1 MHIIKKSNVGRH
13 HMKEGNKMKLPKVL
27 SSYSGLPRGIYILFF
42 VRIINSMGSFVFPLL
57 TLFLTDK
64 LGLGAKEA
72 GMFVSLSALSYIPG
86 GLLGGKLSDI
96 IGRKK
101 VMIIFQTIAALL
113 FLPCAFLGNSMLIP
127 WLLILAGVSIS
138 AVQPANSA
146 MVADLTDAS
155 NRKAAFSLLYLG
167 INIGF
172 SIGPIL
178 AAFLYRNYF
187 SLTFIGN
194 SIAILLTLL
203 LVIFFVDET
212 KPNNLYEEEVS
223 EEEKAVVG
231 SIFSILLK
239 KPAVLAFALCSSVYS
254 FAYSQG
260 NFSTPLQLKELFGD
274 RAAEL
279 MGGLYFT
286 NGIMVVTMTT
296 FIIYLTKKN
305 KPLFNIAISGVFFA
319 VGFGLNFFI
328 KVYPLFIITTII
340 WTIGEIVN
348 ATNMGVY
355 IADHAPSSHRGRFN
369 SVLNIITG
377 AGSAIGPVIMGGYIE
392 NLGVKFVWPLVF
404 SVTMVSALM
413 IYLLH
418 LRENRQ
424 HKVSLKI

>member
-1 MHIIKKSNVGRH
+1 L
-13 HMKEGNKMKLPKVL
+13 KLPRFL
-27 SSYSGLPRGIYILFF
+27 NSYSGLPRGIYILFF

-64 LGLGAKEA
+64 LGLGAREA

-101 VMIIFQTIAALL
+101 VMIIFQAIAALL
-113 FLPCAFLGNSMLIP
+113 FLPCAFLGNSIIIP
-127 WLLILAGVSIS
+127 WLLILAGISIS

-146 MVADLTDAS
+146 MVADLTDSS

-172 SIGPIL
+172 SVGPIL
-178 AAFLYRNYF
+178 AAFLYKNYF
-187 SLTFIGN
+187 SWTFIGN
-194 SIAILLTLL
+194 AVAILLTLL

-212 KPNNLYEEEVS
+212 KPSNFEVEAVS
-223 EEEKAVVG
+223 EEERAEVG
-231 SIFSILLK
+231 SIFSILIK
-239 KPAVLAFALCSSVYS
+239 KPQVLAFALCSSVYS

-260 NFSTPLQLKELFGD
+260 NFSIPLQLKELFGAS
-274 RAAEL
+274 AAQL

-286 NGIMVVTMTT
+286 NGIIVVTMTT
-296 FIIYLTKKN
+296 LIIYITKKN
-305 KPLFNIAISGVFFA
+305 KPLLNIAISGVFFA
-319 VGFGLNFFI
+319 MGFGMNFFI
-328 KVYPLFIITTII
+328 NAYPLFIMATIV

-348 ATNMGVY
+348 ATNVGVY

-369 SVLNIITG
+369 SVINIITG

-392 NLGVKFVWPLVF
+392 NLGVKYVWPLVF
-404 SVTMVSALM
+404 TVTMISSLM
-413 IYLLH
+413 IYGLY
-418 LRENRQ
+418 LREKRD
-424 HKVSLKI
+424 HKVTLKL